1 MLRNRIPAGQL
12 PIRIGTLPLAG
23 YGWGLGVRLM
33 LDTGQAMSLTGEG
46 EFGWAGAASTH
57 FWVDP
62 VENLTGVILTQYLGS
77 ALPLA
82 DIMRTA
88 AYQMLN

>member
-1 MLRNRIPAGQL
+1 
-12 PIRIGTLPLAG
+12 
-23 YGWGLGVRLM
+23 M